1 MISYS
6 FPWSNRVKRTL
17 ARTSTAAWRLGLQD
31 CQWNKSLCKYSTSG
45 LQKVMNKRL
54 VPFFLKTFL
63 LLTFL
68 LCQELSLP
76 SACSFLL
83 MSLTWKQCQPKAQP
97 LHISYFSTMAL
108 DSAIYLPWW
117 SDLVSSL
124 YLQYVFVGLILPRGL
139 LVTAP
144 WGWSEPNWGPGSDNS
159 GYDGDNPLERWLQ

>member
-6 FPWSNRVKRTL
+6 FPWSNRIKRTL
-17 ARTSTAAWRLGLQD
+17 ARASTAAWRLSLQD

-45 LQKVMNKRL
+45 LQNVMNKRL

-63 LLTFL
+63 LLALL
-68 LCQELSLP
+68 LCQELSLS

-83 MSLTWKQCQPKAQP
+83 MSLTWKQCNPKLNP
-97 LHISYFSTMAL
+97 CTFSTFPVTSLAL
-108 DSAIYLPWW
+108 HSASYLSWW

-144 WGWSEPNWGPGSDNS
+144 WGWREPNWGPGSDIS
-159 GYDGDNPLERWLQ
+159 G